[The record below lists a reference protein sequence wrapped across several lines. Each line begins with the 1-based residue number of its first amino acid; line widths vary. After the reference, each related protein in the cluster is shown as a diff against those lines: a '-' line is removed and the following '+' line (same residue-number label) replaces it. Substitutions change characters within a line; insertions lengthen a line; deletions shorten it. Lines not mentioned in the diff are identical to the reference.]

1 MYELMDWPLL
11 SLYTFAPALG
21 ALVLLLVPSRRA
33 DIVKT
38 IAAAA
43 AAVPA
48 LLGVY
53 VFFAYKDTG
62 NITYYESFR
71 WIEGLN
77 VYYRLGIDG
86 LSAPMIVLS
95 GVVGFIAVV
104 ASWGIEKQVKG
115 YFALILLLLTGMNG
129 VFVALDFFLFYV
141 FWELMLLPM
150 YFLIGVWGGPK
161 RVYAAIKF
169 FLYTMAG
176 SVLML
181 VVLLATWYWSDAR
194 YLEGGVAANRI
205 EEARLVGLLSEKRRA
220 QEGAADAEARKALD
234 SEILALNAQRGKVRS
249 DRARALMTVNDLR
262 EEIVER
268 RVTAL
273 YDLRRFES
281 IERVA
286 GADKRA
292 LLARHGIDWAGDP
305 ALLLEEAE
313 RVRQKLEDLRL
324 GGSNLDFEEARADAL
339 NPVRLERT
347 FNLTELKARYQLFI
361 GSFQLFRWLP
371 AVSFSGVMFLFLFVA
386 FAIKVPVFPFHTW
399 LPWAHVEAPTA
410 ISVILAG
417 ILLKMGV
424 YGFLR
429 VSYSV
434 FPTEAIN
441 YAVPFAVLGV
451 INILYGACCAMA
463 QDDMKKL
470 VAYSSVSHMGFC
482 MLGMAA
488 LTQWG
493 VTGSILQMFN
503 HGTST
508 SMMFLLV
515 GVIYDRA
522 HHRDIN
528 RFGGLAQQ
536 LPVYAGLMTLA
547 LFASMGLPGLSG
559 FISEVLVF
567 LGAFRSNMGEISTP
581 NWSFQSLTIL
591 AMFGVVLTAAY
602 LLWMMQRVFFGP
614 LNEKYKGYADMNGRE
629 LFTLA
634 PLAVMVIAFGVMPQ
648 PLLDLT
654 SKTVPQLV
662 DFVKS
667 SRDLKDTEVRV
678 IASDGTEGAPYAA
691 GEAPSGVTEQAADVP
706 AGNEPAPRDEA
717 RAKLS
722 DEPAPLVAEGAQAP
736 GRASRD

>member
-11 SLYTFAPALG
+11 SLFTFAPALG
-21 ALVLLLVPSRRA
+21 TVVVLLIPSRRA
-33 DIVKT
+33 DIIKT
-38 IAAAA
+38 VASAAAA
-43 AAVPA
+43 IPM

-53 VFFAYKDTG
+53 VFFAYRDTG
-62 NITYYESFR
+62 NITYYESHK
-71 WIEGLN
+71 WIDGLN
-77 VYYRLGIDG
+77 VWYRMGIDG
-86 LSAPMIVLS
+86 LSVPMIILS

-129 VFVALDFFLFYV
+129 VFVSLDFFLFYV

-181 VVLLATWYWSDAR
+181 VVLLASWYWSDGK
-194 YLEGGVAANRI
+194 YLEGHIDRKTQEIASLVRQDKEGAKVDPKEISDANGYLAAMYQRLNDIKARVVETRVNAYRDVQRVAPLGGATAA
-205 EEARLVGLLSEKRRA
+205 ETRRA
-220 QEGAADAEARKALD
+220 LTRNGIDWTPHSDDMFALANQVDSNLKGLPGLVNPNNADWLAYERTRA
-234 SEILALNAQRGKVRS
+234 EILADIN
-249 DRARALMTVNDLR
+249 
-262 EEIVER
+262 
-268 RVTAL
+268 
-273 YDLRRFES
+273 
-281 IERVA
+281 
-286 GADKRA
+286 
-292 LLARHGIDWAGDP
+292 
-305 ALLLEEAE
+305 
-313 RVRQKLEDLRL
+313 L
-324 GGSNLDFEEARADAL
+324 G
-339 NPVRLERT
+339 RT
-347 FNLTELKARYQLFI
+347 FDLSELKHRWPLFL
-361 GSFQLFRWLP
+361 GDFQLFRFLP
-371 AVSFSGVMFLFLFVA
+371 PMSFSAVMFLFLFVA

-424 YGFLR
+424 YGFFR
-429 VSYSV
+429 ISYSI
-434 FPTEAIN
+434 FPTEAVN

-493 VTGSILQMFN
+493 MTGSILQMFN

-528 RFGGLAQQ
+528 KFGGLAQR
-536 LPVYAGLMTLA
+536 LPVYAGFMTLA

-567 LGAFRSNMGEISTP
+567 LGAFRSDMGRWSSP
-581 NWSFQSLTIL
+581 SLSFQSLTIL
-591 AMFGVVLTAAY
+591 AVLGVVLTAAY

-614 LNEKYKGYADMNGRE
+614 LNEKYKDYADMNGRE
-629 LFTLA
+629 LFTLV
-634 PLAVMVIAFGVMPQ
+634 PLAVMVIAFGVYPQ

-654 SKTVPQLV
+654 SQTVPKLGQHIMA
-662 DFVKS
+662 
-667 SRDLKDTEVRV
+667 SRG
-678 IASDGTEGAPYAA
+678 IASAELRSVASEGEPDAAEGVAAHGAVPSAPRTGAA
-691 GEAPSGVTEQAADVP
+691 PQGDEAQL
-706 AGNEPAPRDEA
+706 EPALAPRAEETGDMRAWREEEEA
-717 RAKLS
+717 VLRTAAVEREK
-722 DEPAPLVAEGAQAP
+722 
-736 GRASRD
+736 R